1 MMKKIRESNLEKME
15 LLYKLYESKMYSV
28 AYGILKNVAQSEDVV
43 QDSFIKLTDY
53 LDKIKAAD
61 DDKTKWLAM
70 KIVKTTAINVYH
82 RNQRESWLFEYAQE
96 QEIEDPED
104 VIETKIKN
112 MHNHDMID
120 TLILEMPEIYKQV
133 IKLRYFYEFSTIEIS
148 EITGIDNS
156 TIRKRIERAKKY
168 IVEEIGGLDN
178 EKKAEQFN
186 AAFRQKNI
194 S

>member
-28 AYGILKNVAQSEDVV
+28 AYGILKNVAQAEDVV

-104 VIETKIKN
+104 VIETKIK
-112 MHNHDMID
+112 
-120 TLILEMPEIYKQV
+120 KV